1 MKRRYEILARQ
12 VAITVPWTEPA
23 VTCGER
29 LTDPVDKVEWVCTL
43 QAFHPDMHKAIYQQ
57 EEDLGLDIIGLCWRE
72 LPMIVEV
79 D

>member
-1 MKRRYEILARQ
+1 
-12 VAITVPWTEPA
+12 
-23 VTCGER
+23 
-29 LTDPVDKVEWVCTL
+29 
-43 QAFHPDMHKAIYQQ
+43 MHKAIYSQ

>member
-12 VAITVPWTEPA
+12 VAITVPWTEPT

-29 LTDPVDKVEWVCTL
+29 LTDPVDKVEWICSL
-43 QAFHPDMHKAIYQQ
+43 HAFHPDMHKAIYSP
-57 EEDLGLDIIGLCWRE
+57 DGLDLDVIGLCWRE

-79 D
+79 G